1 MYIRKGG
8 SYFVNTV
15 TDFTLDDLQPY
26 LFERVRIMTRN
37 RSLSHPWVNMNDE
50 EILRASGL
58 IMKDSVKQ
66 KEGLTLAAILL
77 FGKDTTIV
85 SALPHH
91 KTDAIVRIENT
102 NRYDDRDVII
112 TNLLESYD
120 WMVAFCQKHL
130 SNPFILEG
138 AQSIS
143 ARDKILREVC
153 ANSLVH
159 RNYASGFVSQLVI
172 EKERMLLINPSI
184 SYISGKLNLSSFR
197 PFSKNP
203 QISKVFREIGL
214 ADELGSGMRNT
225 CKYTELYSGGEPSF
239 IEESGMFRTE
249 IPLSNVS
256 LLKTGPERSFN
267 LISSNFEGHDEGH
280 DKGHDVIMEHV
291 NELQQKILAFC
302 SSPKT
307 KREIV
312 EYFGYK
318 NPRTFSALYIKPLLN
333 KELLRLLFPDKPK
346 SKYQRYVRVDS
357 NPSVNLLI
365 GSHEGYQG
373 EDEEV
378 QLGKV
383 ENAPQVTDEFKISS
397 PQVETDCAESTPQVT
412 ETERNI
418 ILFCTGTPR
427 SVIEIMDFLDL
438 SDKKS
443 FRSRYLVPLLGKGV
457 LKMTI
462 PNKPT
467 SRNQRYVRAEN
478 EEKDWK

>member
-1 MYIRKGG
+1 
-8 SYFVNTV
+8 
-15 TDFTLDDLQPY
+15 
-26 LFERVRIMTRN
+26 
-37 RSLSHPWVNMNDE
+37 
-50 EILRASGL
+50 
-58 IMKDSVKQ
+58 
-66 KEGLTLAAILL
+66 
-77 FGKDTTIV
+77 
-85 SALPHH
+85 
-91 KTDAIVRIENT
+91 
-102 NRYDDRDVII
+102 
-112 TNLLESYD
+112 
-120 WMVAFCQKHL
+120 
-130 SNPFILEG
+130 
-138 AQSIS
+138 
-143 ARDKILREVC
+143 
-153 ANSLVH
+153 
-159 RNYASGFVSQLVI
+159 
-172 EKERMLLINPSI
+172 MLLINPSI
-184 SYISGKLNLSSFR
+184 SYISGKLNLSSFS

-214 ADELGSGMRNT
+214 ADELGFGMRNT

-256 LLKTGPERSFN
+256 LLKTGPEMSFN
-267 LISSNFEGHDEGH
+267 LISSNFEGH

-291 NELQQKILAFC
+291 NELQQKILAFF

-318 NPRTFSALYIKPLLN
+318 NPGTFSALYIKPLLN

-397 PQVETDCAESTPQVT
+397 PQVETDCAESTPQV
-412 ETERNI
+412 
-418 ILFCTGTPR
+418 
-427 SVIEIMDFLDL
+427 
-438 SDKKS
+438 DKEKS
-443 FRSRYLVPLLGKGV
+443 
-457 LKMTI
+457 
-462 PNKPT
+462 
-467 SRNQRYVRAEN
+467 
-478 EEKDWK
+478 